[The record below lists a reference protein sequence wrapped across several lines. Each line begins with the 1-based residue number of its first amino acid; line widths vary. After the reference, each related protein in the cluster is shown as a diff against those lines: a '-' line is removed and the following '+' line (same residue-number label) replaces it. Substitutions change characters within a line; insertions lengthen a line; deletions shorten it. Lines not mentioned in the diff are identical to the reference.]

1 MNPTFNGCP
10 VSSGYIAT
18 GVPVLERKSNPPC
31 SIPSVLCEDDD
42 DDNGSG
48 IVGTGMDDSSDPIVV
63 VSGLVGTNVE
73 VVIASVVGCVGAVV
87 VLLVLPVTNRF

>member
-63 VSGLVGTNVE
+63 VSGLLDVE
-73 VVIASVVGCVGAVV
+73 VVIASVVGCIGGVV
-87 VLLVLPVTNRF
+87 ALLVLTVTNRF